1 MHCRSLETLAM
12 SLYTSTLKQ
21 VLVAI
26 DLSNEADHALQR
38 ALQLAAAHGAEA
50 DVVYVMDEGL
60 PDEAQAEVTA
70 NSESVIRAKLAAS
83 PFVDQVKVTIDL
95 VVGNAETDIVERAVM
110 TNADCIVLGLHD
122 RLLPENLP
130 IEGTLAEAIIGASQ
144 LPVLLVRNE
153 PSGPYQTVVVGIDFS
168 PLSHPAVQAAV
179 LIAPDAAL
187 HLVHAYE
194 GDHDEAHAAE
204 QELKNFVVGE
214 SQVFERA
221 SLRAGL
227 PVIAVQSVAEQG
239 DPRETLKTQIQAR
252 GADLLVLGTRGRT
265 GLTRTLLGS
274 VTTDMINARLCDVLV
289 IRPK

>member
-1 MHCRSLETLAM
+1 M

-21 VLVAI
+21 VLVAV

-50 DVVYVMDEGL
+50 NVVYVMDEGL
-60 PDEAQAEVTA
+60 PAEAQAEVTA
-70 NSESVIRAKLAAS
+70 NSESVIRAKLTAS

-153 PSGPYQTVVVGIDFS
+153 PRGPYQTVVVGIDFS

-179 LIAPDAAL
+179 LIAPEATL

-194 GDHDEAHAAE
+194 GENDEARAAE
-204 QELKNFVVGE
+204 QKLKSFVPGE

-221 SLRAGL
+221 ALMAGL
-227 PVIAVQSVAEQG
+227 PRIAVKSVAEQG
-239 DPRETLKTQIQAR
+239 NPREALKTQIQAR

-265 GLTRTLLGS
+265 GLARTLLGS

>member
-1 MHCRSLETLAM
+1 M
-12 SLYTSTLKQ
+12 SLHTSTLKQ

-26 DLSNEADHALQR
+26 DLSNEADHALRR
-38 ALQLAAAHGAEA
+38 ALQLAAAHGAEV

-60 PDEAQAEVTA
+60 PAEAQAEVTA

-83 PFVDQVKVTIDL
+83 PFVDQVKITVDL

-144 LPVLLVRNE
+144 LPVLLVQNE
-153 PSGPYQTVVVGIDFS
+153 PRGPYQTVVVGIDFS
-168 PLSHPAVQAAV
+168 PLSHPAVEAAV
-179 LIAPDAAL
+179 LIAPEATL

-194 GDHDEAHAAE
+194 GENDEAHTAE
-204 QELKNFVVGE
+204 QKLKSFVSGE

-221 SLRAGL
+221 ALKAGL
-227 PVIAVQSVAEQG
+227 PRIAVRSAAEQG
-239 DPRETLKTQIQAR
+239 DPREALTTQIQAR
-252 GADLLVLGTRGRT
+252 GAELLVLGTRGRT
-265 GLTRTLLGS
+265 GLARTLLGS